1 MLPQAQYGEK
11 NPVFD
16 ERLKTDSSPRAQIII
31 FMGMLMKVIT
41 EAKQN
46 YTMINHKKV
55 IGKFGVISE
64 LSETFVQKAV

>member
-46 YTMINHKKV
+46 
-55 IGKFGVISE
+55 
-64 LSETFVQKAV
+64 

>member
-1 MLPQAQYGEK
+1 MLPQAQYGKK

-46 YTMINHKKV
+46 
-55 IGKFGVISE
+55 
-64 LSETFVQKAV
+64 